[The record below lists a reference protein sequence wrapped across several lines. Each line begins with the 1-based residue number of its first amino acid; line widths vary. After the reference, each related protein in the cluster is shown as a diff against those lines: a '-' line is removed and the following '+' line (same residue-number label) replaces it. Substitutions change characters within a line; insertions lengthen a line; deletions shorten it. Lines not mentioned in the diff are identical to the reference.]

1 MAGLP
6 IVLWTLPGAYAEF
19 RAWVHWGTIRSSQQC
34 TCAAIAL
41 RVFLVFGGW
50 KMLKSAK
57 KTVLVV
63 SHPNKWCFRFG
74 NVPVEFPSILIHLA
88 GLSPFQICPT
98 RWKALDVSFW
108 VCVKTRTG
116 FQHVWKKKHFSWT
129 FSGFQERHWLLP
141 IGSMYGIYTNIGCIL
156 MGSMLPY
163 IAHMDPMG

>member
-1 MAGLP
+1 MNHPRKFWTCLWQGFRLFYGPCQARTLNFVLEYIEEPFGPVSNVHALP
-6 IVLWTLPGAYAEF
+6 
-19 RAWVHWGTIRSSQQC
+19 
-34 TCAAIAL
+34 L
-41 RVFLVFGGW
+41 RCVCFSCLGDEKCW
-50 KMLKSAK
+50 NRQK

-116 FQHVWKKKHFSWT
+116 FQHVWKKAFLLNIQW
-129 FSGFQERHWLLP
+129 FSGAPL
-141 IGSMYGIYTNIGCIL
+141 T
-156 MGSMLPY
+156 
-163 IAHMDPMG
+163 IAHRIHVWYIY